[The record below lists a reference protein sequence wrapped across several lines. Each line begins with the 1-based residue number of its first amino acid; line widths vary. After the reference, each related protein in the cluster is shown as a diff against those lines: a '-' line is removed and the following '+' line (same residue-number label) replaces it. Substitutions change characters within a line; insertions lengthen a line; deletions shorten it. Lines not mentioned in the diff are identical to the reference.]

1 MKICKVCLQSNILCL
16 ACNRKLEQGEIK
28 EIEVKLS
35 RELHKINMERD
46 MSLDFVSI
54 VENDNKLFVVV
65 DSKHAARFIGPGGK
79 NIKKLSHDLGKQVKL
94 LEKAEGS
101 DKHVI
106 EKLIGAPIIGIN
118 KIYSGIESYKVRV
131 EKRYM
136 KNVQPLADVVG
147 KIIGKKVSF
156 VFE

>member
-1 MKICKVCLQSNILCL
+1 MKICKVCLQSNILCS
-16 ACNRKLEQGEIK
+16 ACSKKLDNGEIK
-28 EIEVKLS
+28 EIDVKLS
-35 RELHKINMERD
+35 RELHRINKEQD
-46 MSLDFVSI
+46 TDLDFLSTVQ
-54 VENDNKLFVVV
+54 DGGKLFVVV
-65 DSKHAARFIGPGGK
+65 DGKHAARFIGPGGR
-79 NIKKLSHDLGKQVKL
+79 NIKKLSQDLGKQIKL
-94 LEKAEGS
+94 LEKTEGS

-106 EKLIGAPIIGIN
+106 EKLIGAPVIGIN

-136 KNVQPLADVVG
+136 RQVQPLTDVVG